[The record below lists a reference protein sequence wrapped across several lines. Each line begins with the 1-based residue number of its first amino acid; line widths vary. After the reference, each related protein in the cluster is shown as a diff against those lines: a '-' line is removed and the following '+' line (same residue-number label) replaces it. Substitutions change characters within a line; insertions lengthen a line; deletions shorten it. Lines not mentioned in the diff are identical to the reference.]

1 MFIQPSELQN
11 LIKLYRNEEV
21 EQPIE
26 DQQEEPK
33 SKSSSS
39 SSSEEPSSKEES
51 MVEELD
57 MQQKME
63 YSEEEI
69 KE

>member
-1 MFIQPSELQN
+1 ME
-11 LIKLYRNEEV
+11 
-21 EQPIE
+21 
-26 DQQEEPK
+26 
-33 SKSSSS
+33 SKSFST
-39 SSSEEPSSKEES
+39 SEEPSKEES

-69 KE
+69 KEQCTIILEVGPNLEYE